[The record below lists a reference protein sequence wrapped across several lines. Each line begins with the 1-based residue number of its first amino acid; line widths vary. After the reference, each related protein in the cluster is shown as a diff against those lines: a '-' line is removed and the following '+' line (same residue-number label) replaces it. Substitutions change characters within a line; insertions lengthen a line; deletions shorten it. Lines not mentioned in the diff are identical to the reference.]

1 MTAAGWL
8 VGSLAFA
15 VGAAAVVGA
24 SLATEDPPPRAAV
37 IVPSGFCEGTLSAVA
52 GRWRLS
58 VSEPETV
65 TGERDELTVCAA
77 ASASGDVRL
86 TLTVLALVEEEGRAA
101 DERTSTMLDLACTAL
116 HPGAE
121 GGAEGGSEGC
131 DGPVEAV
138 DELVGNASAFVTD
151 DGRAVVTVIFTA
163 PPERAGGSAREVA
176 LLAQELSAGI
186 G

>member
-8 VGSLAFA
+8 VGSLGFA

-24 SLATEDPPPRAAV
+24 GLATADPSPRAAV
-37 IVPSGFCEGTLSAVA
+37 TVPSGFCEGTLSAVA
-52 GRWRLS
+52 GRWGLS
-58 VSEPETV
+58 VLAPETV

-101 DERTSTMLDLACTAL
+101 DERTSTMLDLACTSL

-121 GGAEGGSEGC
+121 GGAEHGGDGC
-131 DGPVEAV
+131 DGPVETV
-138 DELVGNASAFVTD
+138 DDLVGNASVFVTH

-163 PPERAGGSAREVA
+163 PPDRAGGSAREVA
-176 LLAQELSAGI
+176 LLAQQLSAGV